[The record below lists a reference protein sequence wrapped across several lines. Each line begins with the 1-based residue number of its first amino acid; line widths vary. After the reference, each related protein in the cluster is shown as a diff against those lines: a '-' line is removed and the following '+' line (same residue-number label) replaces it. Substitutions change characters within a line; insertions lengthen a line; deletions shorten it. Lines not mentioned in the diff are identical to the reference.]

1 MTPLRKRMRDFKRRN
16 QRFDARINRMQRTFG
31 SLEMV
36 PLNIEDTGKTY
47 GFVIRF
53 RDPFPRHVT
62 SYELALMTREQFKSH
77 VC

>member
-1 MTPLRKRMRDFKRRN
+1 MTPLRKKMRDYKRRN
-16 QRFDARINRMQRTFG
+16 QRFDARINRMQKTFG

-36 PLNIEDTGKTY
+36 ALLTEDTKKMMGY
-47 GFVIRF
+47 VIRF

-62 SYELALMTREQFKSH
+62 SYELSLMTREQFKTN

>member
-1 MTPLRKRMRDFKRRN
+1 MTPLRKRMRDYKRKN
-16 QRFDARINRMQRTFG
+16 QRFDARINRMRKTFG

-36 PLNIEDTGKTY
+36 ALLTEDTQKMMGY
-47 GFVIRF
+47 VIRF

-62 SYELALMTREQFKSH
+62 SYELSLMTRDQFKTN

>member
-1 MTPLRKRMRDFKRRN
+1 MTPLRKRMRDHKRRN
-16 QRFDARINRMQRTFG
+16 QRFEARINRMKKTFG

-36 PLNIEDTGKTY
+36 ALLTEDTQKMMGY
-47 GFVIRF
+47 VIRF

-62 SYELALMTREQFKSH
+62 SYEVSLMTRDQFKTN

>member
-1 MTPLRKRMRDFKRRN
+1 MTPLRKNMRDHKRRI
-16 QRFDARINRMQRTFG
+16 QRFNARINRMKKTFG

-36 PLNIEDTGKTY
+36 ALLTEDTQKMMGY
-47 GFVIRF
+47 VIRF

-62 SYELALMTREQFKSH
+62 SYELSLMTRDQFKTN

>member
-1 MTPLRKRMRDFKRRN
+1 MTPLRRRMRDYKRRN
-16 QRFDARINRMQRTFG
+16 QRFDARINRMEKTFG

-36 PLNIEDTGKTY
+36 ALLTEDTQKMMGY
-47 GFVIRF
+47 VIRF

-62 SYELALMTREQFKSH
+62 SYELSLMTRDQFKTN

>member
-1 MTPLRKRMRDFKRRN
+1 MTPLRRKMRDHKRRN
-16 QRFDARINRMQRTFG
+16 QRFDARINRMKKTFG

-36 PLNIEDTGKTY
+36 ALLTEDTQKMMGY
-47 GFVIRF
+47 VIRF

-62 SYELALMTREQFKSH
+62 SYELSLMTRDQFKTN